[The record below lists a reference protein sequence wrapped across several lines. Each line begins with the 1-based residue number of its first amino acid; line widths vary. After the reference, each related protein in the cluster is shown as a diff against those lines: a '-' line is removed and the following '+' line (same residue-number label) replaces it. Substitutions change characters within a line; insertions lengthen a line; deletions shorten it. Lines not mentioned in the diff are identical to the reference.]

1 MHAVCCVL
9 LDAQAYH
16 LLIGGLV
23 IRCCVQNG
31 APGMALVCLFFCAFG
46 AFGYVAGLSS
56 KPIILDCLP
65 AGRVTTVV
73 SLSLVAS
80 LITSSPVQVYIIS
93 ESLEPALFGP
103 NPALW
108 RVCLLR
114 GCLVAITAL
123 VAIAVPDFGVFT
135 NLVGNLFTPVIGFL
149 FPPALY
155 LLIRR
160 DRRRARAQAGKPS
173 NADFWG
179 TAKEAWACFVVL
191 VGLCLIVLGMRS
203 FIQDP

>member
-1 MHAVCCVL
+1 MSNCCRAERRVEL
-9 LDAQAYH
+9 IAYVPCQA
-16 LLIGGLV
+16 
-23 IRCCVQNG
+23 
-31 APGMALVCLFFCAFG
+31 P
-46 AFGYVAGLSS
+46 
-56 KPIILDCLP
+56 
-65 AGRVTTVV
+65 
-73 SLSLVAS
+73 
-80 LITSSPVQVYIIS
+80 
-93 ESLEPALFGP
+93 
-103 NPALW
+103 
-108 RVCLLR
+108 
-114 GCLVAITAL
+114 L

-179 TAKEAWACFVVL
+179 TAKEAWACFVAL